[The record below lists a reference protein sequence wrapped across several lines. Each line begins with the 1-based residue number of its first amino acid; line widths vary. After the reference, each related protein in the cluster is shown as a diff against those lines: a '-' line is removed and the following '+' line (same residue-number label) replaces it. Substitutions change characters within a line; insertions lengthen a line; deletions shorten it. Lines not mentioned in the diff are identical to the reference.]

1 MFLATWIFSSYSRI
15 VGAREKEAM
24 KLKTIC
30 TFNSPLGPVSVVESE
45 GALVEV
51 LFGIPE
57 KSEAKTGTSPLLQE
71 AEKQLREY
79 FDGVRTQFDLPLQPE
94 GTEFQKKVWQAL
106 LSIPYGETRT
116 YKEVA
121 ELVGNVNATRAV
133 GGANNKNPLGIVVP
147 CHRVI
152 GANGKMVGYAG
163 GVEFKEYLL
172 QLEKSHKL

>member
-1 MFLATWIFSSYSRI
+1 M
-15 VGAREKEAM
+15 
-24 KLKTIC
+24 
-30 TFNSPLGPVSVVESE
+30 
-45 GALVEV
+45 
-51 LFGIPE
+51 FGIPE
-57 KSEAKTGTSPLLQE
+57 KTVAMAGTSALLQE

-79 FDGVRTQFDLPLQPE
+79 FDGRRKQFDLPLHPE

-106 LSIPYGETRT
+106 LTIPYGETRT

-152 GANGKMVGYAG
+152 GANGKLVGYAG
-163 GVEFKEYLL
+163 GVECKAYLL
-172 QLEKSHKL
+172 HLEQSSP